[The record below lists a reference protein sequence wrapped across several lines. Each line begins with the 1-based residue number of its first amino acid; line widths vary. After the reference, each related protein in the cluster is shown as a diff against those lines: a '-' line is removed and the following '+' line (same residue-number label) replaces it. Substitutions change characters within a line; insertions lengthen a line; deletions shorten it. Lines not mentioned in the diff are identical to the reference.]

1 MCVGCKGTCTLFLTR
16 KAAHV
21 QNARNES
28 CKEKGIKCITVE
40 TRPGDRE
47 VGGSGAAGSIPD
59 LRHQPPGLKQ
69 IYGLRYALVRIS
81 VHWSALVY
89 TSVH

>member
-1 MCVGCKGTCTLFLTR
+1 MFLTR
-16 KAAHV
+16 KAAHVLV

-28 CKEKGIKCITVE
+28 CKGKRIKYITVE
-40 TRPGDRE
+40 TRPSDRE

-69 IYGLRYALVRIS
+69 IYGDFASSRDFAHSETETAR
-81 VHWSALVY
+81 
-89 TSVH
+89 